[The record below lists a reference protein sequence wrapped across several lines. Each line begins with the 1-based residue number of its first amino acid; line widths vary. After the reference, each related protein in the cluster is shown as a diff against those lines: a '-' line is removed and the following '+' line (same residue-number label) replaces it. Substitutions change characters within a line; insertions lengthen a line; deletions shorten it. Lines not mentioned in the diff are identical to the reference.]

1 MIETTVEKAF
11 CDQIHQE
18 FVAAYNYLGMSVY
31 FEGRSLDGFAQWM
44 KLQHDE
50 ELTHAMRLFRY
61 LLDRGGIVSLGAIP
75 EVPVYFNNTLEVF
88 ETSLDLERE
97 NTAGINALY
106 ELASTHN
113 DYASKSH
120 LQWFLDEQVEEE
132 KSIEDIL
139 NLLKM
144 AKDDATALLFLD
156 NKLGARSVEAPESA

>member
-1 MIETTVEKAF
+1 MIEPTMEKAF

-31 FEGRSLDGFAQWM
+31 FEGRSLDGFAKWM

-61 LLDRGGIVSLGAIP
+61 LLDRGGHVSLQSVP
-75 EVPVYFNNTLEVF
+75 EVPTYFNSILEVF
-88 ETSLDLERE
+88 ETSLDLERQ
-97 NTAGINALY
+97 NTVGINNLY
-106 ELASTHN
+106 QLSSAHN

-132 KSIEDIL
+132 KSIEEIL
-139 NLLKM
+139 DLLRM
-144 AKDDATALLFLD
+144 AKDDVTALLFLD
-156 NKLGARSVEAPESA
+156 NKLGSRPTEASESA